1 MYTIS
6 NLLILALYP
15 TAVVVFICEICQLI
29 RGKRWSVRYA
39 LGVPLMTYYV
49 MFVIMLYQ
57 GMVTI
62 KMQEDLNVYRKMI
75 WDRGDGRH

>member
-1 MYTIS
+1 
-6 NLLILALYP
+6 
-15 TAVVVFICEICQLI
+15 
-29 RGKRWSVRYA
+29 
-39 LGVPLMTYYV
+39 MTYYV